1 MTPMEFIQTTEKEIF
16 SQMLRDTNEL
26 FGQSKAASLF
36 ISLFSTVRCK
46 IVVEQCDDLEGP
58 FKHLELSD
66 LTESVTTNVEGNDI
80 TYRFFYKN
88 EKHLKHLH
96 KVACK
101 YPMYF
106 TYQYFKHIYSLLTL
120 TQTSAHQ
127 AAMFRLVHDR
137 EHPFYLIDLA
147 NTYAVNKQVHRMLS
161 VVPKLE
167 KQKKWDQVKAL
178 ISLYPHNPELTTQP
192 EILANMAQQ
201 APFLRIQKAR
211 GTYTQVIT
219 PDLTYITEPKV
230 PAEQNPNF
238 KGADSI
244 DKQERSLV
252 AISNQLHHSISTST
266 KGTEIGRVFQVV
278 FDSIKVDVLWFDKLK
293 KNINTQVFN
302 KTSNGYAS
310 WENLSSTYRH
320 IYKAPIQKSEDK
332 KVKFIISID
341 TSGSMH
347 TEDLQK
353 IFSIMQDKSKQIAE
367 IHVMHHTTDVLAQ
380 FHVKH
385 AEDIQLD
392 RLFKTAFGCR
402 HGSGG
407 TSHKEV
413 FNRIKELNL
422 LDPEQW
428 IYISVSD
435 NYSDIESTLSI
446 YPVMQKISKV
456 WIQTSDG
463 RDLNPDIVP
472 GLYVKLP

>member
-1 MTPMEFIQTTEKEIF
+1 MEPIEFIQTTEKEIF
-16 SQMLRDTNEL
+16 SQVLRDTNEL

-46 IVVEQCDDLEGP
+46 IALTQCDDLEGP

-66 LTESVTTNVEGNDI
+66 LTESVTTNIEGNDI

-101 YPMYF
+101 FPMYF

-127 AAMFRLVHDR
+127 AAMFRLVQDK

-147 NTYAVNKQVHRMLS
+147 NTYTINKQVHRMLS
-161 VVPKLE
+161 AASKNTD
-167 KQKKWDQVKAL
+167 KQKKWDQVKDL
-178 ISLYPHNPELTTQP
+178 IRLYQNPELATQP
-192 EILANMAQQ
+192 QILADMAQQ
-201 APFLRIQKAR
+201 ALFLRIKKAR
-211 GTYTQVIT
+211 GKYTQVIT

-230 PAEQNPNF
+230 PAEQNPAF

-252 AISNQLHHSISTST
+252 AISNQLQHSISTST
-266 KGTEIGRVFQVV
+266 KGTVIGEVFQLV
-278 FDSIKVDVLWFDKLK
+278 FDEIKVDALWFDKLK
-293 KNINTQVFN
+293 KNITTQIFN
-302 KTSNGYAS
+302 KTNNGYAS
-310 WENLSSTYRH
+310 WENLSSVYRH

-341 TSGSMH
+341 QSGSFH

-353 IFSIMQDKSKQIAE
+353 VMGIMKDKSKQIAE
-367 IHVMHHTTDVLAQ
+367 IHVMHHTTDVIGQWHL
-380 FHVKH
+380 KH
-385 AEDIQLD
+385 NDDIQLD
-392 RLFKTAFGCR
+392 RMFRTALGTR
-402 HGSGG
+402 SGTGG

-413 FNRIKELNL
+413 FNKIKELNIT
-422 LDPEQW
+422 DPEQW
-428 IYISVSD
+428 IYICVSD
-435 NYSDIESTLSI
+435 MYSDIESTISI
-446 YPVMQKISKV
+446 YPVMNKISKV
-456 WIQTSDG
+456 WLHTSDA
-463 RDLNPDIVP
+463 RQLNPDLIQ
-472 GLYVKLP
+472 GLHVKLP

>member
-1 MTPMEFIQTTEKEIF
+1 MEPIEFIQTTEKEIF

-46 IVVEQCDDLEGP
+46 IALTQCDDLEGP
-58 FKHLELSD
+58 FKKLDLDD

-80 TYRFFYKN
+80 IYRFFYKN

-120 TQTSAHQ
+120 TQTDAHQ
-127 AAMFRLVHDR
+127 AAMFRLVQDR

-147 NTYAVNKQVHRMLS
+147 NTYAINKQVHRMVS
-161 VVPKLE
+161 IVD
-167 KQKKWDQVKAL
+167 QSKKWEQVKDL
-178 ISLYPHNPELTTQP
+178 IKLYPNNPNLTTQP
-192 EILANMAQQ
+192 EILADMAQQ

-211 GTYTQVIT
+211 GNYTQVIT

-230 PAEQNPNF
+230 SANENPNF

-266 KGTEIGRVFQVV
+266 KGTAIGEVFQMV
-278 FDSIKVDVLWFDKLK
+278 FDAIKIDVLWFDKLK

-302 KTSNGYAS
+302 KTNNGYAS

-341 TSGSMH
+341 QSGSFH

-353 IFSIMQDKSKQIAE
+353 IMGLIKDKSKQIAE
-367 IHVMHHTTDVLAQ
+367 IHVLHHTTDVIGQWHL
-380 FHVKH
+380 KH
-385 AEDIQLD
+385 NDDIQLD
-392 RLFKTAFGCR
+392 RMFKTALGTR
-402 HGSGG
+402 SGTGG

-413 FNRIKELNL
+413 FNKIKELSL
-422 LDPEQW
+422 PDPEQW

-435 NYSDIESTLSI
+435 NYSDIESTINI
-446 YPVMQKISKV
+446 YPIMKQISSIWV
-456 WIQTSDG
+456 QTSDG
-463 RDLNPDIVP
+463 KTLNPKLVS
-472 GLYVKLP
+472 GLHVKLP

>member
-1 MTPMEFIQTTEKEIF
+1 MTPIEFIQTTEKEIF

-58 FKHLELSD
+58 FKKLDLED
-66 LTESVTTNVEGNDI
+66 LTQSVTTNVEGNDI
-80 TYRFFYKN
+80 TYRFFYRD

-96 KVACK
+96 KVATK
-101 YPMYF
+101 FPMYF
-106 TYQYFKHIYSLLTL
+106 TYQYFKHIYTLLTL
-120 TQTSAHQ
+120 TSTDAHQ
-127 AAMFRLVHDR
+127 AAMFRLVQDK

-147 NTYAVNKQVHRMLS
+147 NTYSINKQVHRMLS
-161 VVPKLE
+161 VVG
-167 KQKKWDQVKAL
+167 QTKKWEQVKDL
-178 ISLYPHNPELTTQP
+178 IKLYKNPELATQP
-192 EILANMAQQ
+192 EILADMALN
-201 APFLRIQKAR
+201 APDLRIKKAR
-211 GTYTQVIT
+211 GKYTQVIT

-230 PAEQNPNF
+230 PANQNPEF

-252 AISNQLHHSISTST
+252 AIANQLHHSISTST
-266 KGTEIGRVFQVV
+266 KGTSIGEIFQMV
-278 FDSIKVDVLWFDKLK
+278 FDAIKVDVLWFDKLK

-302 KTSNGYAS
+302 KTSNGYTS
-310 WENLSSTYRH
+310 WENLSATYRH
-320 IYKAPIQKSEDK
+320 IYTAPIQKSEDK

-353 IFSIMQDKSKQIAE
+353 ILGIMQDKSKQIAE
-367 IHVMHHTTDVLAQ
+367 IHVLHHTTDVVAQ

-392 RLFKTAFGCR
+392 RLFKTAFACR
-402 HGSGG
+402 HANGG

-422 LDPEQW
+422 PDPEQW

-435 NYSDIESTLSI
+435 NYSDIESTLPIYSI
-446 YPVMQKISKV
+446 MQKISSV
-456 WIQTSDG
+456 WVQTSDG
-463 RDLNPDIVP
+463 RDLNTKIVP
-472 GLYVKLP
+472 GLHVVLP

>member
-1 MTPMEFIQTTEKEIF
+1 MTPQEFIATTEKEIF

-58 FKHLELSD
+58 FKKLDLED
-66 LTESVTTNVEGNDI
+66 LTESVTTNIEGDDI

-96 KVACK
+96 KVATK

-106 TYQYFKHIYSLLTL
+106 TYQYFKHIYTLLTL
-120 TQTSAHQ
+120 TSTQAHQ
-127 AAMFRLVHDR
+127 AAMFRLVQDK

-147 NTYAVNKQVHRMLS
+147 NTYAINKQVHRMLS
-161 VVPKLE
+161 IVG
-167 KQKKWDQVKAL
+167 QTKKWEQVKQL
-178 ISLYPHNPELTTQP
+178 IQLYKNQELVTQA
-192 EILANMAQQ
+192 EILADMAQN
-201 APFLRIQKAR
+201 APDLRIQKAR
-211 GTYTQVIT
+211 GKYTQVIT
-219 PDLTYITEPKV
+219 PDLTYITETKV
-230 PAEQNPNF
+230 PAEQNKNF

-266 KGTEIGRVFQVV
+266 KGTAIGEVFQMV
-278 FDSIKVDVLWFDKLK
+278 FDAIKVDVLWFDKLK
-293 KNINTQVFN
+293 RTLNTQVFN
-302 KTSNGYAS
+302 KTQNGYAS
-310 WENLSSTYRH
+310 WENLSATYRH
-320 IYKAPIQKSEDK
+320 IYTAPIQKSEDK

-353 IFSIMQDKSKQIAE
+353 IFGIMKDKSKQIAE
-367 IHVMHHTTDVLAQ
+367 IHVMHHTTDVVAQ

-392 RLFKTAFGCR
+392 RMFKTAFGCR
-402 HGSGG
+402 HADGG

-422 LDPEQW
+422 PDPEQW

-435 NYSDIESTLSI
+435 NYSDIESTINI
-446 YPVMQKISKV
+446 YPIMQKITSV
-456 WIQTSDG
+456 WVQTSDG
-463 RDLNPDIVP
+463 RDLNPQIVK
-472 GLYVKLP
+472 GTHVTLP